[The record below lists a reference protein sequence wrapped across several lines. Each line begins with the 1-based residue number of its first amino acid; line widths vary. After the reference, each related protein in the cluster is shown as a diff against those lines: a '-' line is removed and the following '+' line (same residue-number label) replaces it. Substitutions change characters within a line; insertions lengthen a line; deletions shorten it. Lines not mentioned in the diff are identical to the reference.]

1 MTDRR
6 SARRHHPLVTRV
18 VEGKP
23 IRAGGR
29 ELVPE
34 VRVTTHAHR
43 RALVGADRL
52 GGQGG
57 GFVHMR
63 PVAIVERG
71 PSGERRIPIQ
81 DNTAQF
87 LSGMLLAAA
96 IIPMLLAGA
105 VLLARRTRG
114 RNAG

>member
-1 MTDRR
+1 MADQR
-6 SARRHHPLVTRV
+6 SARGQHPLVTHV

-29 ELVPE
+29 ELVPQ
-34 VRVTTHAHR
+34 VRVTAYARR

-63 PVAIVERG
+63 PIAILERG

-81 DNTAQF
+81 DRTDQF
-87 LSGMLLAAA
+87 LNGMLLAAA

-105 VLLARRTRG
+105 VLLARKSRRESTE
-114 RNAG
+114 